1 MGLSETFSKNYKIIR
16 DYVKH
21 HASTPINTNVDPTI
35 TDQSYNPDYIVKSIK
50 QQQKTLT
57 EYEIQSIIQKY
68 QNGASSYDLAKEF
81 GCHRRTITDALKR
94 NGIEVSHRA
103 STKPEL
109 VKKVIEL
116 YAEMKTPKEVGTI
129 VGLDCATV
137 RQLLK
142 DNGIY
147 IRKACML
154 LGICACSNQSEDLAP
169 SSSRQETESSGELTA
184 DSILGTWTLELI
196 MPDGEENITRQIR
209 AESDYKMYFIEE
221 DGSEEE
227 FKWELGNKSNLTL
240 FNYSTDAYFSG
251 TYSVSENTITLS
263 VNDYDYGVQPVDI
276 AWQEKTYTITDE
288 DGYVIQ
294 TSLKISPWI
303 KQDNTELLDGA
314 WNEISNEEFPSLSRM
329 GISEGHLSK
338 TYGLDVNWSEIVYA
352 VGTLEAFNMT
362 DGFDITSSNSHDTF
376 FILGGARP
384 EMMMYVAYGNQ
395 GELFYNVNN
404 TGTAV
409 FSKSAL
415 LGIGASMQT
424 NHWGPVPFVI
434 AYALEKTPN
443 YPDGNP
449 APKDC
454 VFAFGGTGGRFVSF
468 DQKVISEDEFHLD
481 ITW

>member
-1 MGLSETFSKNYKIIR
+1 MRKI
-16 DYVKH
+16 
-21 HASTPINTNVDPTI
+21 
-35 TDQSYNPDYIVKSIK
+35 
-50 QQQKTLT
+50 
-57 EYEIQSIIQKY
+57 
-68 QNGASSYDLAKEF
+68 
-81 GCHRRTITDALKR
+81 ALL
-94 NGIEVSHRA
+94 
-103 STKPEL
+103 L
-109 VKKVIEL
+109 VL
-116 YAEMKTPKEVGTI
+116 
-129 VGLDCATV
+129 
-137 RQLLK
+137 
-142 DNGIY
+142 
-147 IRKACML
+147 CML
-154 LGICACSNQSEDLAP
+154 FGLCACSSQPEDLNEP
-169 SSSRQETESSGELTA
+169 SSRQETETSQETESSGELTA

-276 AWQEKTYTITDE
+276 AWQEKTYTITDG

-294 TSLKISPWI
+294 TNLKISPWI
-303 KQDNTELLDGA
+303 KQSNAELLDGA

-409 FSKSAL
+409 FSKSSL

>member
-1 MGLSETFSKNYKIIR
+1 MKKLI
-16 DYVKH
+16 
-21 HASTPINTNVDPTI
+21 
-35 TDQSYNPDYIVKSIK
+35 
-50 QQQKTLT
+50 
-57 EYEIQSIIQKY
+57 
-68 QNGASSYDLAKEF
+68 
-81 GCHRRTITDALKR
+81 ALL
-94 NGIEVSHRA
+94 
-103 STKPEL
+103 L
-109 VKKVIEL
+109 VL
-116 YAEMKTPKEVGTI
+116 
-129 VGLDCATV
+129 
-137 RQLLK
+137 
-142 DNGIY
+142 
-147 IRKACML
+147 CML

-169 SSSRQETESSGELTA
+169 SSSRRETETSQETESSGELTA

-263 VNDYDYGVQPVDI
+263 VNDYDYGVQSVDI
-276 AWQEKTYTITDE
+276 AWQEKTYTITDG

-294 TSLKISPWI
+294 TNLKISPWI
-303 KQDNTELLDGA
+303 KQSNAELLDGA